1 MNNEIKYTVK
11 ICDDYVI
18 TDPNKTKEILEKVS
32 KIISNSYKRT
42 SKPRH
47 HWGDGVFFCL
57 YTVKFICIAYKQ
69 TTN

>member
-18 TDPNKTKEILEKVS
+18 TDPTKTKEILEKVS
-32 KIISNSYKRT
+32 KIISNSHRRI

-47 HWGDGVFFCL
+47 HWGDGVFFFV
-57 YTVKFICIAYKQ
+57 YSPQTAYKI
-69 TTN
+69 

>member
-18 TDPNKTKEILEKVS
+18 TDQTKTKEILEKVS

-42 SKPRH
+42 SKTPPS
-47 HWGDGVFFCL
+47 
-57 YTVKFICIAYKQ
+57 Q
-69 TTN
+69 

>member
-42 SKPRH
+42 SKTPPS
-47 HWGDGVFFCL
+47 
-57 YTVKFICIAYKQ
+57 Q
-69 TTN
+69 